1 MSDERCTHCDT
12 KLATP
17 EEYKRHHGECVET
30 PPCWCESLCWS
41 SFLSRCQREPH
52 DWRSES
58 LRLRG
63 DLADARALL
72 VWVEAR
78 IRAGAAGHPTTG
90 DRIRAFLAP
99 KEPGR

>member
-1 MSDERCTHCDT
+1 MSDDRCHQCDA

-17 EEYKRHHGECVET
+17 EDDKRHGGNDCAET
-30 PPCWCESLCWS
+30 PCWCESLCWS
-41 SFLSRCQREPH
+41 SYFWRCQRKPH

-72 VWVEAR
+72 VWIEAR